1 MMVKVRARVRAQA
14 RARVRAQARVRARA
28 RAKAREWAR
37 ARAKAKARERA
48 RAKAK
53 TISTKV
59 MVMPRDWSSFSDWT
73 LQARGHTQCWF
84 WPYGTPPVS
93 AGNTCSLCCLA
104 HIKTY
109 KEKKKKK
116 V

>member
-1 MMVKVRARVRAQA
+1 MMVKVRARM
-14 RARVRAQARVRARA
+14 RARVRG
-28 RAKAREWAR
+28 WAG
-37 ARAKAKARERA
+37 AKARERA
-48 RAKAK
+48 RAKVRERARAGAKVKVRARAGAK

-59 MVMPRDWSSFSDWT
+59 MAMPRDWFSFSDWT
-73 LQARGHTQCWF
+73 LEARGHTQCWI

-109 KEKKKKK
+109 KEKKES
-116 V
+116 